1 MRKRIF
7 RMFAVLTAMI
17 LLFQAGCNSPAKSVY
32 TAKED
37 YADKLYYAMT
47 TPYGA
52 YPETISY
59 TLGKMTSV
67 NNSNMPE
74 GDTYTD
80 NAYTRYIKNM
90 INVQNIDAFEAQDAQ
105 YNTNVSIAVSMG
117 VLPDIM
123 MVSSQD
129 ELQRLVEEDMI
140 EDLTES
146 YNNCLSSR
154 IRAIY
159 NSYGSSLK
167 DMITFDGRI
176 MALPETNITDG
187 PNLIWLRKDWMD
199 KLGLEDPKTLEDAFD
214 IVEKFVQNKMGTE
227 DGEDPIGLACDT
239 DLVGTTSSNYSVD
252 SVFDKFG
259 ASPQRWVNQNGKI
272 VYGSVTEETKN
283 ALSYLH
289 ELYERG
295 VLDKNFALRAQNNL
309 RDLVIN
315 GKCGA
320 FFGLWWTPNNPLMD
334 VYETDKEAN
343 WQPFYLQSTDWQ
355 NVYDTF
361 QDNKY
366 VVVRKGYEH
375 PEIVMKIISVLFD
388 YSRYEAKDADEVN
401 DYFALNV
408 EPTARPL
415 VINVDYNEA
424 TFQITKDIQSVMSGM
439 RKEKS
444 LSAIE
449 KSYYDAAEKFIQGK
463 SETAEDWAAYESRLA
478 AVGRLIEGNY
488 RSTAKRYLD
497 DADGEI
503 PKSLQQLE
511 KDTFIQIIMGVKPIT
526 YFDTF
531 VQEWYEQGGEEL
543 TEQIR
548 RSNPGE

>member
-1 MRKRIF
+1 MKSKWKKLPVVLIGIIAIAVCGCSNDLQELNQKRSS
-7 RMFAVLTAMI
+7 A
-17 LLFQAGCNSPAKSVY
+17 
-32 TAKED
+32 AKENTESTETVRTGTWET
-37 YADKLYYAMT
+37 AAQ

-52 YPETISY
+52 YPELVTY
-59 TLGKMTSV
+59 TLGQMSGA
-67 NNSNMPE
+67 NNSNLPD
-74 GDTYTD
+74 GNTYDD
-80 NAYTRYIKNM
+80 NAYTRYLRKMLNI
-90 INVQNIDAFEAQDAQ
+90 QNKSVYMEREDRYDEFVNILVKDQ
-105 YNTNVSIAVSMG
+105 T
-117 VLPDIM
+117 LPDVLV
-123 MVSSQD
+123 VSD
-129 ELQRLVEEDMI
+129 RETLKELVDNDLVE
-140 EDLTES
+140 DLSEV
-146 YNNCLSSR
+146 YENCTSER
-154 IRAIY
+154 IKEMFE
-159 NSYGSSLK
+159 SYGSGLLDSVRFNGKL
-167 DMITFDGRI
+167 
-176 MALPETNITDG
+176 MAIPETVTDHG
-187 PNLIWLRKDWMD
+187 PRLMWLRKDWMD

-343 WQPFYLQSTDWQ
+343 WQPFYLQS
-355 NVYDTF
+355 
-361 QDNKY
+361 
-366 VVVRKGYEH
+366 
-375 PEIVMKIISVLFD
+375 
-388 YSRYEAKDADEVN
+388 
-401 DYFALNV
+401 
-408 EPTARPL
+408 
-415 VINVDYNEA
+415 YNEA

-439 RKEKS
+439 RKEES